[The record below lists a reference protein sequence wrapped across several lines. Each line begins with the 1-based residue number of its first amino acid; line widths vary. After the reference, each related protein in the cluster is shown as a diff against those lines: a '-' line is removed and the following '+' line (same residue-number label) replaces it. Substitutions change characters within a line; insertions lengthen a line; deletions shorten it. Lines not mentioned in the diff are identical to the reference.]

1 VGMLVTT
8 KSFLI
13 FYFSFSASLET
24 LRFGFGRLLF
34 VLHHRLDGIFQK
46 ISQQKRK
53 EECYRT

>member
-1 VGMLVTT
+1 MLVTT

-34 VLHHRLDGIFQK
+34 FIIIVWTGSFK
-46 ISQQKRK
+46 ISQ
-53 EECYRT
+53 